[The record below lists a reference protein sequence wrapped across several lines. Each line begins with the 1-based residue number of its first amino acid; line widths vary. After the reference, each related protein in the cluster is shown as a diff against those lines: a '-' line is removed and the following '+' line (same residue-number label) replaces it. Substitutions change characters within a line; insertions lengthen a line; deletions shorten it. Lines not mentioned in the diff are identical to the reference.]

1 MYMYDKDAQ
10 KFEKYL
16 NKYGTNLRRI
26 YKTKRYRKY
35 TLEKVMLQYLSTISA
50 GIPST
55 SDSVRYSDECKVIK
69 IYDVDKASKALSWC
83 VTTNWEGKYVNYNR
97 KRYLWSSTDKINLLL
112 RDYFYY
118 LKGQLKMVKDGLR
131 LAGIEPMVFSD
142 ESDAS
147 EQQAENCSSVDG
159 SDVANTSSAVYRDL
173 TANTGDFKDLEPSSP
188 AHASAAPSSSAHASA
203 APSSSAHASATPS
216 SPAHASAAPS
226 SSHAA
231 NLLHTADVPPNEE
244 NSISNPLKT
253 PNDAPATN
261 TSVSDQGAATVV
273 AKAKSGAIG
282 TTSTKKKENT
292 KKTDAADVENEDTPK
307 PVEGPGKPSVVTE
320 HKAGNQPKKSMPSR
334 KQESEKGS
342 TKKNSNEKI
351 RKSQKHERAQTKELE
366 IASMLRM
373 SRENGSGKN

>member
-55 SDSVRYSDECKVIK
+55 SDSVRYSNECKVIK

-159 SDVANTSSAVYRDL
+159 SDVANTSSAMYRDL
-173 TANTGDFKDLEPSSP
+173 TANTGDFKDLEPSS
-188 AHASAAPSSSAHASA
+188 
-203 APSSSAHASATPS
+203 
-216 SPAHASAAPS
+216 
-226 SSHAA
+226 SHAD

-282 TTSTKKKENT
+282 TTSTKTKENT